1 MAIEI
6 FMPAL
11 SPTMEEGT
19 LATWLV
25 KEGDT
30 VSSGDVI
37 AEIETDKATMEV
49 ESIDDGVMAKI
60 LIDAG
65 TDNVPV
71 GQIIAILAEEGED
84 IADISVPAPA
94 PSPTPSKAPEPEA
107 EAKGADAKAKV
118 AQSDVPDNMMSLLT
132 ALKATGVEIDEAE
145 VKARI
150 AQSDTPST
158 MLSLLTALKATQTDI
173 AEDEDRVKA
182 SPLAKRIAATESI
195 DIASL
200 SGSGPHGRIVK
211 RDVEAA
217 VANGTAAQTPE
228 TPAGAPA
235 TAPASQP
242 TTQAPAASVYPPHD
256 DIPFREERLSNMR
269 KTIAKRLTESKTTV
283 PHFYLTIECEIDKLL
298 AQRKELNDKLADS
311 GIKISVNDFIIRA
324 CGLALKKVPA
334 ANTQFAGDK
343 MYWYERADISMAVAI
358 DGGLVTP
365 VIRGADQMGLA
376 DIATTAK
383 ELALKARD
391 GKLMPEDYAGGTFS
405 ISNLGMFGIKEFS
418 AVINPPQGA
427 ILAIGAG
434 EQRPVV
440 KDGALAVATVMSCT
454 MSCDHRAVD
463 GAVGAEFLKAFKG
476 FIEDPITMLL

>member
-19 LATWLV
+19 LASWLV

-30 VSSGDVI
+30 VTSGDVI

-49 ESIDDGVMAKI
+49 ESIDDGIVAKI
-60 LIDAG
+60 LIEAG
-65 TDNVPV
+65 TDGVPV
-71 GQIIAILAEEGED
+71 GQIIAILAEDGED
-84 IADISVPAPA
+84 VKDIEVPTATTASAPLPVAEAASDAATVNAQITDAVTQSNVKVVADA
-94 PSPTPSKAPEPEA
+94 PS
-107 EAKGADAKAKV
+107 D
-118 AQSDVPDNMMSLLT
+118 
-132 ALKATGVEIDEAE
+132 
-145 VKARI
+145 RI
-150 AQSDTPST
+150 
-158 MLSLLTALKATQTDI
+158 
-173 AEDEDRVKA
+173 KA
-182 SPLAKRIAATESI
+182 SPLAKRIAGNEGVDLSAI
-195 DIASL
+195 
-200 SGSGPHGRIVK
+200 SGSGPNGRIVK

-217 VANGTAAQTPE
+217 LEG
-228 TPAGAPA
+228 G
-235 TAPASQP
+235 TAPAAKP
-242 TTQAPAASVYPPHD
+242 TQQTSSVAPAPKAVAQLTGEYYPPHEGV
-256 DIPFREERLSNMR
+256 PVREERLSNMR

-283 PHFYLTIECEIDKLL
+283 PHFYLTVECELDKLL
-298 AQRKELNDKLADS
+298 AQRKELNEKLADS
-311 GIKISVNDFIIRA
+311 GIKISVNDFIVRA
-324 CGLALKKVPA
+324 SALALKKVPA
-334 ANTQFAGDK
+334 TNVQFAGDK

-358 DGGLVTP
+358 EGGLVTP
-365 VIRGADQMGLA
+365 VVRGADQMGLA
-376 DIATTAK
+376 DIAKTTK

-405 ISNLGMFGIKEFS
+405 ISNLGMMGIKEFS

-434 EQRPVV
+434 EQRAVV

>member
-25 KEGDT
+25 KEGDNVT
-30 VSSGDVI
+30 SGDVI

-49 ESIDDGVMAKI
+49 ESIDDGVVAKI
-60 LIDAG
+60 LVEAG
-65 TDNVPV
+65 TDGVPV

-84 IADISVPAPA
+84 IADIEVPTAAAATPEAAQPAPA
-94 PSPTPSKAPEPEA
+94 PVAVEANTPEPVVNPQVT
-107 EAKGADAKAKV
+107 DA
-118 AQSDVPDNMMSLLT
+118 
-132 ALKATGVEIDEAE
+132 
-145 VKARI
+145 
-150 AQSDTPST
+150 
-158 MLSLLTALKATQTDI
+158 ATQTNVKALADTGGERI
-173 AEDEDRVKA
+173 KA
-182 SPLAKRIAATESI
+182 SPLARRIAVNEGI
-195 DIASL
+195 DIAAIA
-200 SGSGPHGRIVK
+200 GTGPHGRIVK

-217 VANGTAAQTPE
+217 LAGGATAPVAAPVTAVAS
-228 TPAGAPA
+228 AAPA
-235 TAPASQP
+235 TAPAA
-242 TTQAPAASVYPPHD
+242 TAYPPHD

-269 KTIAKRLTESKTTV
+269 KTIAKRMTESKSTV
-283 PHFYLTIECEIDKLL
+283 PHFYLTIECELDKLL

-311 GIKISVNDFIIRA
+311 GVKISVNDFIIRA
-324 CGLALKKVPA
+324 TALALKKVPA

-358 DGGLVTP
+358 EGGLITP
-365 VIRGADQMGLA
+365 VVRGADLMGLA
-376 DIATTAK
+376 EIAKTTK
-383 ELALKARD
+383 ELTAKARD

-405 ISNLGMFGIKEFS
+405 ISNMGMMGIKEFS

-440 KDGALAVATVMSCT
+440 RDGALAVATLMNCT
-454 MSCDHRAVD
+454 MSCDHRVVD
-463 GAVGAEFLKAFKG
+463 GAVGAEFLAAFKG
-476 FIEDPITMLL
+476 YIEDPITMLL

>member
-30 VSSGDVI
+30 VTSGDVL

-49 ESIDDGVMAKI
+49 ESIDDGVVAKI
-60 LIDAG
+60 LVEAG
-65 TDNVPV
+65 TDGVPV

-84 IADISVPAPA
+84 AADVAVPSAASAPASVSVAQPAPTQA
-94 PSPTPSKAPEPEA
+94 NPMPVNSQITDS
-107 EAKGADAKAKV
+107 V
-118 AQSDVPDNMMSLLT
+118 
-132 ALKATGVEIDEAE
+132 
-145 VKARI
+145 
-150 AQSDTPST
+150 
-158 MLSLLTALKATQTDI
+158 TQTNVKTV
-173 AEDEDRVKA
+173 AEQPADRLKA
-182 SPLAKRIAATESI
+182 SPLAKRIAANEGI
-195 DIASL
+195 DLASV
-200 SGSGPHGRIVK
+200 SGTGPHGRIVK

-217 VANGTAAQTPE
+217 ATGGTASA
-228 TPAGAPA
+228 
-235 TAPASQP
+235 
-242 TTQAPAASVYPPHD
+242 AASSPGPSPAKAPVAVATGSYYPPHG

-283 PHFYLTIECEIDKLL
+283 PHFYLTVDCELDKLL
-298 AQRKELNDKLADS
+298 AQRKELNDKLAES
-311 GIKISVNDFIIRA
+311 GVKISVNDFIIRA
-324 CGLALKKVPA
+324 SALALKKVPA
-334 ANTQFAGDK
+334 ANVQFAGDK
-343 MYWYERADISMAVAI
+343 MYWYQRADVSMAVAI

-365 VIRGADQMGLA
+365 VVRSADQMGLA
-376 DIATTAK
+376 DIAKTTK

-405 ISNLGMFGIKEFS
+405 ISNLGMMGIKEFS

-427 ILAIGAG
+427 ILAIGTG

-440 KDGALAVATVMSCT
+440 KDGALAVATMMSCT
-454 MSCDHRAVD
+454 LSCDHRAID

-476 FIEDPITMLL
+476 FIQDPITMLL

>member
-19 LATWLV
+19 LASWLV

-30 VSSGDVI
+30 VTSGDVI

-49 ESIDDGVMAKI
+49 ESIDDGTVAKI
-60 LIDAG
+60 LVDAG
-65 TDNVPV
+65 TDGVPV
-71 GQIIAILAEEGED
+71 GQIIAVLAEEGED
-84 IADISVPAPA
+84 IADVETPSAAPTSPPAPA
-94 PSPTPSKAPEPEA
+94 PKAA
-107 EAKGADAKAKV
+107 EAKAPSVEPAVNPQITDAV
-118 AQSDVPDNMMSLLT
+118 TQPN
-132 ALKATGVEIDEAE
+132 VEVVGNAPTD
-145 VKARI
+145 RI
-150 AQSDTPST
+150 
-158 MLSLLTALKATQTDI
+158 
-173 AEDEDRVKA
+173 KA
-182 SPLAKRIAATESI
+182 SPLAKRIAANEGV
-195 DIASL
+195 DIAAIT
-200 SGSGPHGRIVK
+200 GSGPHGRVVK

-217 VANGTAAQTPE
+217 LAEAAKPTAAAPTSQTSPI
-228 TPAGAPA
+228 PAPVKPSAV
-235 TAPASQP
+235 
-242 TTQAPAASVYPPHD
+242 AAGDYYPPLG

-283 PHFYLTIECEIDKLL
+283 PHFYLTVECELDKLL

-324 CGLALKKVPA
+324 SALALKKVPA
-334 ANTQFAGDK
+334 ANVQFAGDK

-358 DGGLVTP
+358 EGGLVTP
-365 VIRGADQMGLA
+365 VIRGADRLGLA
-376 DIATTAK
+376 DIAATTK

-405 ISNLGMFGIKEFS
+405 ISNLGMMGIKEFS

-454 MSCDHRAVD
+454 ISCDHRAVD

>member
-19 LATWLV
+19 LASWLV

-60 LIDAG
+60 LVEAG

-71 GQIIAILAEEGED
+71 GQIIAVMAEEGED
-84 IADISVPAPA
+84 VADIEVPSAGSSPAPA
-94 PSPTPSKAPEPEA
+94 APKVEETAAPAAAAA
-107 EAKGADAKAKV
+107 EASAPASVSTQVTDAV
-118 AQSDVPDNMMSLLT
+118 TQSNVKSLD
-132 ALKATGVEIDEAE
+132 TGE
-145 VKARI
+145 RI
-150 AQSDTPST
+150 
-158 MLSLLTALKATQTDI
+158 
-173 AEDEDRVKA
+173 KA
-182 SPLAKRIAATESI
+182 SPLAKRIAANEGVN
-195 DIASL
+195 IASIA
-200 SGSGPHGRIVK
+200 GTGPHGRIVK

-217 VANGTAAQTPE
+217 IAGGTATVA
-228 TPAGAPA
+228 PAPAAPVPLAATSTAA
-235 TAPASQP
+235 TAPA
-242 TTQAPAASVYPPHD
+242 AAAVYPPHD

-298 AQRKELNDKLADS
+298 AQRKELNGKLAES

-324 CGLALKKVPA
+324 CGLALRKVPA
-334 ANTQFAGDK
+334 ANVQFAGDK

-376 DIATTAK
+376 DIATASR

-454 MSCDHRAVD
+454 ISCDHRAVD
-463 GAVGAEFLKAFKG
+463 GAVGAEFLAAFKG